1 MGWPLPGPDNL
12 ASARGQ
18 LLRRDQTGGN
28 TQARPSGPGLP
39 HEPSPQPPGFSLP
52 GLDPLLLTWRKT
64 APPAGSCPRAG
75 LGHGLR
81 EFLPNPKTGPQVSC
95 GHAWCHRD
103 GPPSSCLPGGTAQYH
118 GMAHLPPGFPMALL
132 SKRTPRFENGI
143 FLHVPGKNGLGTPL
157 TFEGR
162 TALAHH

>member
-18 LLRRDQTGGN
+18 LLRRDQRGGS

-39 HEPSPQPPGFSLP
+39 HEPSPQPPGFNLP
-52 GLDPLLLTWRKT
+52 GLDPPLLTWRKA
-64 APPAGSCPRAG
+64 APPAGSCPRSG

-81 EFLPNPKTGPQVSC
+81 EFLPDPKMGPQVSC

-103 GPPSSCLPGGTAQYH
+103 GPPSSCLPDGSAFQTD
-118 GMAHLPPGFPMALL
+118 PSVSEWNL
-132 SKRTPRFENGI
+132 SARSWEERPWHTTDFRR
-143 FLHVPGKNGLGTPL
+143 KNCVGTPL
-157 TFEGR
+157 TFEAFLAENGR
-162 TALAHH
+162 IPFGG